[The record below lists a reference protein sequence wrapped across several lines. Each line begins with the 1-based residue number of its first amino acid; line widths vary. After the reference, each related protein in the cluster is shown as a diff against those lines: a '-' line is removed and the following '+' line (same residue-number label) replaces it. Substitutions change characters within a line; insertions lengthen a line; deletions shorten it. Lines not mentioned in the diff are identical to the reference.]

1 MSRNADRGLD
11 NGTGSRKR
19 APSVSHRFESTLS
32 ALPFVALVVAWWLAS
47 HSGRFS
53 AGALPTPESVIA
65 AARDLASRGE
75 FQADILASLWRLTV
89 GASVSIVLGVAIG
102 IPAGLNR
109 RLGDLLLP
117 LGSFFSAVSGIA
129 WIPLAS
135 MWFGL
140 GTVAVTFVIW
150 NSIFFLVFFN
160 TVLGIRSVPRIM
172 EQAIR
177 TLGGGYRVLVLQV
190 FLPGALPYIVSGI
203 RTGLGFG
210 WRALIA
216 AELIAATSGLGFL
229 IFDASHYFRTDEI
242 LAGIGTIGILW
253 IAMDNAILIPLERR
267 TVRRWGTVAEP

>member
-1 MSRNADRGLD
+1 M
-11 NGTGSRKR
+11 KR
-19 APSVSHRFESTLS
+19 AEAWLGI
-32 ALPFVALVVAWWLAS
+32 LPFMALVTGWWLAS
-47 HSGRFS
+47 HSGHFS
-53 AGALPTPESVIA
+53 IGALPTPESVVA
-65 AARDLASRGE
+65 AVLDLASRGT
-75 FQADILASLWRLTV
+75 FQADILASLGRLIL
-89 GASVSIVLGVAIG
+89 GASVSIVLGVGLG
-102 IPAGLNR
+102 ILAGLNR
-109 RLGDLLLP
+109 YLGDLLLP
-117 LGSFFSAVSGIA
+117 LAAFFSAVSGIA
-129 WIPLAS
+129 WIPLAI

-177 TLGGGYRVLVLQV
+177 TLGGGYRTLVLQV

-253 IAMDNAILIPLERR
+253 VIMDSVILTPLERM
-267 TVRRWGTVAEP
+267 TVKRWGTVAEP

>member
-1 MSRNADRGLD
+1 M
-11 NGTGSRKR
+11 KR
-19 APSVSHRFESTLS
+19 AESWLG
-32 ALPFVALVVAWWLAS
+32 ALPFAALVAAWWLAS

-53 AGALPTPESVIA
+53 AGALPTPESVLA

-75 FQADILASLWRLTV
+75 LQADILASLGRLV
-89 GASVSIVLGVAIG
+89 LGAAVSIALGAGLG
-102 IPAGLNR
+102 ILAGLNR
-109 RLGDLLLP
+109 YLGDLLLP
-117 LGSFFSAVSGIA
+117 LAAFFSAVSGIA
-129 WIPLAS
+129 WIPLAI

-177 TLGGGYRVLVLQV
+177 TLGGGPRVLILQV
-190 FLPGALPYIVSGI
+190 FLPGAMPYIVSGI

-210 WRALIA
+210 WRALVA

-229 IFDASHYFRTDEI
+229 IFDASHYFRSDEI
-242 LAGIGTIGILW
+242 LVGIGTIGILW
-253 IAMDNAILIPLERR
+253 AIMDSVLLTPLERR
-267 TVRRWGTVAEP
+267 TVKRWRTVAEP

>member
-1 MSRNADRGLD
+1 MR
-11 NGTGSRKR
+11 
-19 APSVSHRFESTLS
+19 RFESALG
-32 ALPFVALVVAWWLAS
+32 ALPFAALVGAWWLAS

-53 AGALPTPESVIA
+53 AGTLPTPESVIA
-65 AARDLASRGE
+65 AALDLGLRGE
-75 FQADILASLWRLTV
+75 LQADILASLGRLAV
-89 GASVSIVLGVAIG
+89 GATVSIALGVGVG

-109 RLGDLLLP
+109 HLGDLLLP
-117 LGSFFSAVSGIA
+117 LAGFFSAVSGIA
-129 WIPLAS
+129 WIPLAI

-140 GTVAVTFVIW
+140 GTIAVTFVIW

-177 TLGGGYRVLVLQV
+177 TLGGGYRVLILQV
-190 FLPGALPYIVSGI
+190 FLPGALPHIVSGI

-229 IFDASHYFRTDEI
+229 IFDASHYFRTDQI
-242 LAGIGTIGILW
+242 LAGIGAIGILW
-253 IAMDNAILIPLERR
+253 VIMDNAILIPLERR